1 MMTSPRALI
10 APRARMSSGSRAAG
24 ALAVAAALVLA
35 VATPASAH
43 DYLVSSTPEENTT
56 ITEVP
61 ASFSVTTD
69 EALLDLSKD
78 GSGFAIEVTDADG
91 LFYGDG
97 CVSIVDST
105 VSVGS
110 ALGDAGDYRMLWQLI
125 SADGH
130 TVAGKVEFTWAP
142 SADAVTSPGSATA
155 PDCGGKVV
163 VTPSESA
170 TAPVVRG
177 DANLGDVLWIGGGI
191 AAVLV
196 AGAVILFV
204 ATRRRKA

>member
-1 MMTSPRALI
+1 MTSSRALI
-10 APRARMSSGSRAAG
+10 APRARMSSGIRAAG
-24 ALAVAAALVLA
+24 AVALAAALVLA
-35 VATPASAH
+35 IATPASAH
-43 DYLVSSTPEENTT
+43 DYLVSSTPEENST

-91 LFYGDG
+91 LYYGDG

-110 ALGDAGDYRMLWQLI
+110 SLGDAGDYRMLWQLV

-130 TVAGKVEFTWAP
+130 TVAGEVAFTWAP

-155 PDCGGKVV
+155 PNCGGKAVAV
-163 VTPSESA
+163 PRESA

-177 DANLGDVLWIGGGI
+177 DANLGDVLWIGGAI
-191 AAVLV
+191 AAVLA
-196 AGAVILFV
+196 AGAVTLFV

>member
-1 MMTSPRALI
+1 MLS
-10 APRARMSSGSRAAG
+10 SRAMISSSMRVAG

-43 DYLVSSTPEENTT
+43 DYLVSSTPEKNTT

-61 ASFSVTTD
+61 ESFSVTTN
-69 EALLDLSKD
+69 EALLDLSKN
-78 GSGFAIEVTDADG
+78 GSGFAIEVTDPDG
-91 LFYGDG
+91 LFYGEG

-110 ALGDAGDYRMLWQLI
+110 SLGDAGDYQMLWQLV

-130 TVAGKVEFTWAP
+130 TVSGEVDFTWAP
-142 SADAVTSPGSATA
+142 TADAVTSPGSATA
-155 PDCGGKVV
+155 PDCGGQAVAA
-163 VTPSESA
+163 PPESS

-177 DANLGDVLWIGGGI
+177 DANLGDVLWVGGAI

-196 AGAVILFV
+196 AGAVTLFV
-204 ATRRRKA
+204 ATRRRRA

>member
-1 MMTSPRALI
+1 
-10 APRARMSSGSRAAG
+10 MSSGIRAAG
-24 ALAVAAALVLA
+24 ALALAAALVLA
-35 VATPASAH
+35 IATPASAH
-43 DYLVSSTPEENTT
+43 DYLVSSTPEQNST

-69 EALLDLSKD
+69 ETLLDLSKD
-78 GSGFAIEVTDADG
+78 GAGFAIEVTDADG
-91 LFYGDG
+91 LYYGDG

-110 ALGDAGDYRMLWQLI
+110 SLGDAGAYRMLWQLV

-130 TVAGKVEFTWAP
+130 TVAGEVAFTWAP

-155 PDCGGKVV
+155 PDCGGKAVAV
-163 VTPSESA
+163 PRESA

-177 DANLGDVLWIGGGI
+177 DANLGDVLWIGGAI
-191 AAVLV
+191 AAVLL
-196 AGAVILFV
+196 AGAVTLIV
-204 ATRRRKA
+204 VTRRRKA

>member
-1 MMTSPRALI
+1 
-10 APRARMSSGSRAAG
+10 MSSGIRAAG
-24 ALAVAAALVLA
+24 AVALAAALVLA
-35 VATPASAH
+35 IATPASAH
-43 DYLVSSTPEENTT
+43 DYLVSSTPEENST

-91 LFYGDG
+91 LYYGDG

-110 ALGDAGDYRMLWQLI
+110 SLGDAGAYRMLWQLV

-130 TVAGKVEFTWAP
+130 TVAGEVAFTWAP

-177 DANLGDVLWIGGGI
+177 DANLGDVLWIGGAL

-196 AGAVILFV
+196 AGAVTLFV

>member
-1 MMTSPRALI
+1 MSSRALI
-10 APRARMSSGSRAAG
+10 ASRARMSSGIRAAG

-43 DYLVSSTPEENTT
+43 DYLVSSNPEENST

-61 ASFSVTTD
+61 ESFSVTTD

-110 ALGDAGDYRMLWQLI
+110 SLGDAGDYRMLWQLV

-130 TVAGKVEFTWAP
+130 TVSGEVDFAWAP
-142 SADAVTSPGSATA
+142 STDAVTSPGSATA
-155 PDCGGKVV
+155 PDCGGQAVAA
-163 VTPSESA
+163 PPESS

-177 DANLGDVLWIGGGI
+177 DANLGDVLWIGGAI
-191 AAVLV
+191 AVVLV
-196 AGAVILFV
+196 AGAVALFV